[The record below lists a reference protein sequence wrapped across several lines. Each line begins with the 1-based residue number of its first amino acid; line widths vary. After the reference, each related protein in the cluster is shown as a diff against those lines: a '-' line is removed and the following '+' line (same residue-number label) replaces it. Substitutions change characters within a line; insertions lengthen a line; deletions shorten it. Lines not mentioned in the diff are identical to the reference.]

1 MGNWTDEHYKGHSGL
16 CLFYKGT
23 KMGSPP
29 AEDSSGALMRCAL
42 PFSVYHF
49 NRALTPSVSTSQ
61 RQMGLLMQWC
71 GYVRPAIA
79 ASPVC
84 LYRSTER
91 EGEKGAENAKG
102 SLWVCR
108 CVRLR
113 VSVSHYACTDTQT
126 HIHTFQVLNWTVRDR
141 CCGSGAINQEELTC
155 CRRFDELL
163 SLFNPSPPIPH
174 TLGICQ

>member
-1 MGNWTDEHYKGHSGL
+1 MFVLQGNKNGESAPL
-16 CLFYKGT
+16 
-23 KMGSPP
+23 
-29 AEDSSGALMRCAL
+29 AEDSSGALMLRAL

-113 VSVSHYACTDTQT
+113 VSVSHYACADTHAHT
-126 HIHTFQVLNWTVRDR
+126 HTHVSGVKLNSAGQMLWEWRDK
-141 CCGSGAINQEELTC
+141 SGRI
-155 CRRFDELL
+155 DLL
-163 SLFNPSPPIPH
+163 SPVWWTPLP
-174 TLGICQ
+174 L

>member
-1 MGNWTDEHYKGHSGL
+1 MFALQGNKTGESA
-16 CLFYKGT
+16 
-23 KMGSPP
+23 PP
-29 AEDSSGALMRCAL
+29 AEDSSGALMLRAL

-108 CVRLR
+108 CVRLPCVCVPLCMR
-113 VSVSHYACTDTQT
+113 RHT
-126 HIHTFQVLNWTVRDR
+126 HARTHVFQVLNWTVRDR

-174 TLGICQ
+174 TPGICQ